1 MAPNITWQPAR
12 AIVRAFVFLFY
23 KIKEPRTIRLVQL
36 VIYLCMI
43 GAGHFIVVTQPE
55 LYTKVLGYPLV
66 FGFGSA
72 ILLGGILGSIAV
84 LPGIWWLERT
94 AIISLWCGL
103 AVFVVIQL
111 ALFISIVGL
120 LIAVAL
126 AASFIQRWSD
136 ITEFDLA
143 PRAS

>member
-1 MAPNITWQPAR
+1 MPKVIATPAR
-12 AIVRAFVFLFY
+12 GILRMFVFLFF

-36 VIYLCMI
+36 VIYACMI
-43 GAGHFIVVTQPE
+43 GAGHFIVSVQPE
-55 LYTKVLGYPLV
+55 LYTKVLGTALV
-66 FGFGSA
+66 VGFGGA
-72 ILLGGILGSIAV
+72 ILLGGILGAIAV

-94 AIISLWCGL
+94 AIIALWTGL
-103 AVFVVIQL
+103 GIFVVVQVAL
-111 ALFISIVGL
+111 AISIVGL

-126 AASFIQRWSD
+126 ALGFVQRWSD